1 MANECESMDSLS
13 IKHPIK
19 VRECWSV
26 RQSIICHCLNLKHCG
41 EHRCCFYTAARR
53 GVTNRIEARLGGEE
67 CCGEPCSLLDT
78 FAAQWPLSVGTD
90 PLRRVA
96 SIRVSDQVEGA
107 RRALCLRCA
116 HGFRSST
123 SPETR

>member
-1 MANECESMDSLS
+1 MADQCESLHTLS
-13 IKHPIK
+13 IKHSIK

-26 RQSIICHCLNLKHCG
+26 RQSIIYRRFNLKHCG
-41 EHRCCFYTAARR
+41 KHRCCFYAATCR

-67 CCGEPCSLLDT
+67 CCGEPCSLLNP